1 MADLAISDQRPDSRR
16 RTPHAWSRFAV
27 AKEWRLNELRAPI
40 VEFLAGSRHKRWET
54 EEEAKARRRHTLL
67 EDDPTSG

>member
-1 MADLAISDQRPDSRR
+1 MVGLGIGGRQRDLLF
-16 RTPHAWSRFAV
+16 RTQHAWSRFAA
-27 AKEWRLNELRAPI
+27 AKNWRPKGRRAAI

-54 EEEAKARRRHTLL
+54 EEEANAHRHRTLL

>member
-1 MADLAISDQRPDSRR
+1 MADLVISDQQPDSRT
-16 RTPHAWSRFAV
+16 RTRHAWSRFAA
-27 AKEWRLNELRAPI
+27 AKEWRLNALRAAT